1 MKDLEDTA
9 VYIEIDPSDVNYIN
23 RIIEG
28 YEYLGILTTLDPK
41 RATCRIN
48 STADTR
54 DMVID
59 ILTHLD
65 AKVTILPATQSALP
79 QEYKRQQKCQ
89 IPQTEPGFSNGEG
102 GRSVK
107 VPRCALK
114 SKGSYIETVQPRR
127 SAN

>member
-48 STADTR
+48 YTADTR

-65 AKVTILPATQSALP
+65 AKVTILPDRQSALP
-79 QEYKRQQKCQ
+79 KE
-89 IPQTEPGFSNGEG
+89 
-102 GRSVK
+102 
-107 VPRCALK
+107 
-114 SKGSYIETVQPRR
+114 
-127 SAN
+127 

>member
-48 STADTR
+48 STAATR
-54 DMVID
+54 DMVLE

-65 AKVTILPATQSALP
+65 A
-79 QEYKRQQKCQ
+79 
-89 IPQTEPGFSNGEG
+89 
-102 GRSVK
+102 
-107 VPRCALK
+107 
-114 SKGSYIETVQPRR
+114 
-127 SAN
+127 